1 LERAVTNHKIDGVI
15 LTRTLKKDMPLAY
28 LKEKQIPFVTIGSTE
43 DTNVVQIDNDH
54 RSACRELTA
63 RLLGQGIR
71 DIVLIGG
78 EEEHIVN
85 DSRLRG
91 FQDALAEAK
100 ERQGKSRVFLNVTS
114 GLQVEQIVEKELA
127 QNTDCIVVM
136 DDFLCGCVLN
146 ALFQRGVSVPRDVKV
161 ASFYDSTLL
170 ANYTPSVTSI
180 RFDVEELG
188 RKACERLL
196 GMLNGETV
204 ERKTLL
210 GYEIKMRNST
220 T

>member
-1 LERAVTNHKIDGVI
+1 
-15 LTRTLKKDMPLAY
+15 
-28 LKEKQIPFVTIGSTE
+28 
-43 DTNVVQIDNDH
+43 
-54 RSACRELTA
+54 
-63 RLLGQGIR
+63 
-71 DIVLIGG
+71 VLIGG